1 MAILFG
7 VSTAHADPDDDPT
20 PAAAVEVDDVDEPA
34 DDADDDVADE
44 DDDGHDPIA
53 DDEDEAEDE
62 EDDGAAS
69 PTDLADDALLDPDR
83 CRLVFGSKRTRRTN
97 RHQRKANLS
106 WVERTGNVVD
116 VTHSTR
122 WRQPFYLE
130 FRGLELVETEM
141 EDGERVGF
149 VHLEDAQNCPS
160 GLYPVHTD
168 DNLGEDARVLAV
180 LPDTLLVEFR
190 GRLGYLLTADA
201 ATPQWRM
208 VWRSPWKTIRRYKS
222 PVSVSKGKK
231 KRRSKRRSRRSRRRR
246 RR

>member
-1 MAILFG
+1 MLDDE
-7 VSTAHADPDDDPT
+7 ADL
-20 PAAAVEVDDVDEPA
+20 ADVDAAE
-34 DDADDDVADE
+34 DDEGHDADALA
-44 DDDGHDPIA
+44 DDDGHDAPTDLA
-53 DDEDEAEDE
+53 DDA
-62 EDDGAAS
+62 
-69 PTDLADDALLDPDR
+69 PTDLADDALLDPR
-83 CRLVFGSKRTRRTN
+83 VCRLVFGSKRTHRTN
-97 RHQRKANLS
+97 REQRKANLS
-106 WVERTGNVVD
+106 WVERTGNVID

-160 GLYPVHTD
+160 GLYPVRID

-231 KRRSKRRSRRSRRRR
+231 ARKRRTKRRSGRTRRRR
-246 RR
+246 